1 MTSSPLV
8 AWALACVA
16 LVGCA
21 EGAKIADTFQTGSGE
36 ETGNGGAGDGGR
48 RGDGGRQGGDG
59 GGDGDGDGDGGDR
72 TSGPTS
78 SSHSASSTV
87 TSATSNSA
95 SISVSSAS
103 AQSSSASSSAAQS
116 TAAATTSSTGG
127 GPIECNAPLDPAGDC
142 GAGQHCWPEPAG
154 TPPECSPAGA
164 GTQYATCGGELDC
177 APIYGCL
184 GIVEGEGACCLQFC
198 TDDIDCPGFFDL
210 CSFFTTSL
218 FAGGVEYGVCFDG
231 EPQGC

>member
-1 MTSSPLV
+1 MTCSPMV
-8 AWALACVA
+8 VWVLACVA

-21 EGAKIADTFQTGSGE
+21 EGAKIGDTFQSGSSGD
-36 ETGNGGAGDGGR
+36 GGAGDGGR

-59 GGDGDGDGDGGDR
+59 DGDGDGGDP

-78 SSHSASSTV
+78 SNQSASST
-87 TSATSNSA
+87 ATSSTSSTA
-95 SISVSSAS
+95 SSNVSSAASTS

-116 TAAATTSSTGG
+116 TAAATTSGAGG
-127 GPIECNAPLDPAGDC
+127 GPIECNAPLDPGGDC
-142 GAGQHCWPEPAG
+142 GSGQHCWPEPAG
-154 TPPECSPAGA
+154 TQPECSPAGA

-184 GIVEGEGACCLQFC
+184 GVVEGEGACCLQFC
-198 TDDIDCPGFFDL
+198 TNDFDCPGLFDL
-210 CSFFTTSL
+210 CAAFTTPL